1 MGVNRRD
8 VLLGGV
14 CAGVAAGAVR
24 AAPKQPSS
32 LATLGAAKGI
42 RFGSTVG
49 LRNFEDPAYR
59 ALNAREC
66 ALIVPETE
74 MKWVALRP
82 DAKRFDFTAADRIVA
97 WSRANSLGVR
107 GHTLLWHAD
116 RWTPDWLKAHDFG
129 PRPRSE
135 AERLLT
141 QHVSTVASR
150 YASVVD
156 SFDVVNEAINPDT
169 GLINETALSKPL
181 GGERTIDIAFQTAR
195 IAATKAQLVYND
207 FMSWAA
213 DNERHRTA
221 ILRLLEGMKKRGVPV
236 DALGVQSHLGSKF
249 SDTPTGLG
257 QIDEAAWRRFLDEVT
272 GMGLDLLV
280 TELDVH
286 DNPLPTEIGSRDAQV
301 AAHTRAYLDL
311 MLSYPQT
318 RTVMCWGLSDR
329 YSWLNDFRPRPDKLP
344 KRPLPFDAEFRP
356 KPMREAIAAAFT
368 AAAPRPPR
376 RA

>member
-1 MGVNRRD
+1 MNRRD